1 MRWTSLFSPTL
12 RDAPGDAEADS
23 HKLLVRGGY
32 IRQLHS
38 GHYILLP
45 LAHRVRKKII
55 AIIQEEMD
63 SIGGQQVQ
71 MPTLQPASTWQKSG
85 RWESMGE
92 IMFRLEDRHGAEAAL
107 GVTAEEIFAIVGSEI
122 TSYKQLPQM
131 WYQIHTKYR
140 DEARPKSGLL
150 RVREF
155 TMKDAYS
162 FDLDEQGLDA
172 SFTLQHE
179 AYSRI
184 FDRMDLQA
192 IPVEASSGN
201 MGGSDSVEFMVRADS
216 GEDQTVICAG
226 CGYGANI
233 EKAVSYLEPL
243 ADEDGPEQPEKFAT
257 PGIRTIAELASS
269 GHLAHNQIK
278 TMVYVIDGQITLALL
293 RGDHQLNEQKLA
305 DATGAT
311 LIRQA
316 RSEETLGF
324 LGAEPG
330 SLGAVG
336 VSGCPIYAD
345 NALKDR
351 TNMVTG
357 ANENDYHFS
366 GVSMER
372 DITVDEWVD
381 LREVQSGDLC
391 LTCMEPLDIVP
402 TIESGHIFKLGTK
415 YAETFGVNVLDENGK
430 SRTVVMGSYGIGVER
445 AMATIVETHFDDKGI
460 VWPLAVAPFEV
471 IVTIVQPKDEEN
483 VRIGEQ
489 IYDSLLNLGIE
500 VLLDD
505 RDARPGV
512 KFADAELIGVPYR
525 VTIGPKGIGDG
536 VVEFAPRT
544 SGEATLIPI
553 EETPSYIA
561 EIIQSAK

>member
-12 RDAPGDAEADS
+12 RDAPGDAEAES

-55 AIIQEEMD
+55 AIIEEEMD

-184 FDRMDLQA
+184 FKRMDLDA

-216 GEDQTVICAG
+216 GEDKTVICGG

-233 EKAVSYLEPL
+233 EKAVAYLEPV
-243 ADEDGPEQPEKFAT
+243 ADEDGTEEPEKFAT
-257 PGIRTIAELASS
+257 PGIRTIAELADT

-278 TMVYVIDGQITLALL
+278 TMVYVIDGKITLALL

-316 RSEETLGF
+316 RNEETLDF

-330 SLGAVG
+330 SLGAVD

-345 NALKDR
+345 NALKGR

-366 GVSMER
+366 GVSVER
-372 DITVDEWVD
+372 DINVDEWVD
-381 LREVQSGDLC
+381 LREIQNGDLC

-415 YAETFGVNVLDENGK
+415 YAETFGVSVLDENGK

-471 IVTIVQPKDEEN
+471 VVTIVQPKDDEN

-489 IYDSLLNLGIE
+489 IYDSLVNLGIE

-525 VTIGPKGIGDG
+525 VTIGPKGIADG
-536 VVEFAPRT
+536 VVEFAPRA
-544 SGEATLIPI
+544 SGEATLVPI

-561 EIIQSAK
+561 EIIQSGK

>member
-278 TMVYVIDGQITLALL
+278 TMVYVIDEQITLALL

-366 GVSMER
+366 GVSIER

>member
-12 RDAPGDAEADS
+12 RDAPGDAEAES
-23 HKLLVRGGY
+23 HKLLIRGGY

-55 AIIQEEMD
+55 AIIEEEMD

-172 SFTLQHE
+172 SFNLQHE

-184 FDRMDLQA
+184 FKRMDLEA

-201 MGGSDSVEFMVRADS
+201 MGGSDSIEFMVRADS
-216 GEDQTVICAG
+216 GEDKTVICSG

-233 EKAVSYLEPL
+233 EKAISYL
-243 ADEDGPEQPEKFAT
+243 DEVSDDGGPEKPEKFAT
-257 PGIRTIAELASS
+257 PGIRTIAELADS
-269 GHLAHNQIK
+269 GHPSINQIK
-278 TMVYVIDGQITLALL
+278 TMVYVIDGQITLALV

-305 DATGAT
+305 DATGAV

-316 RSEETLGF
+316 RSEETLDF

-336 VSGCPIYAD
+336 VSDCPIYAD
-345 NALKDR
+345 SSLMGR

-366 GVSMER
+366 GVSVER
-372 DITVDEWVD
+372 DLNVDEWVD

-391 LTCMEPLDIVP
+391 SACKEPLEIVP

-415 YAETFGVNVLDENGK
+415 YAETFGVSVLDENGK

-460 VWPLAVAPFEV
+460 IWPLAVAPFEV
-471 IVTIVQPKDEEN
+471 VVTIVQPKDEEN
-483 VRIGEQ
+483 VRIGEH
-489 IYDSLLNLGIE
+489 IYESLLNLGVE

-512 KFADAELIGVPYR
+512 KFADAELIGIPYR
-525 VTIGPKGIGDG
+525 VTVGPKGIADG
-536 VVEFAPRT
+536 VIEFAPRA
-544 SGEATLIPI
+544 SGEATLVPI

-561 EIIQSAK
+561 EIIKSAE

>member
-1 MRWTSLFSPTL
+1 MRWTFLFSPTL
-12 RDAPGDAEADS
+12 RDAPGDAEAES

-55 AIIQEEMD
+55 AIIEEEMD

-162 FDLDEQGLDA
+162 FDLDEQGLDV

-184 FDRMDLQA
+184 FNRMDLEA

-216 GEDQTVICAG
+216 GEDKTVICAG

-233 EKAVSYLEPL
+233 EKAVSYLEPVT
-243 ADEDGPEQPEKFAT
+243 DKDGPGEPEKFAT
-257 PGIRTIAELASS
+257 PGIRTIAELANS

-330 SLGAVG
+330 SLGAVS

-345 NALKDR
+345 PALKDR

-525 VTIGPKGIGDG
+525 VTIGPKGIADG
-536 VVEFAPRT
+536 VVEFAPRS

>member
-55 AIIQEEMD
+55 AIIEEEMD

>member
-12 RDAPGDAEADS
+12 RDAPGDAEAES

-55 AIIQEEMD
+55 AIIEAEMD
-63 SIGGQQVQ
+63 GIGGQQVQ

-92 IMFRLEDRHGAEAAL
+92 IMFRLEDRHGTEAAL

-184 FDRMDLQA
+184 FKRMDLDA

-216 GEDQTVICAG
+216 GEDKTVICGG

-233 EKAVSYLEPL
+233 EKAVAYLEPV
-243 ADEDGPEQPEKFAT
+243 ADEDGTEEPEKFAT
-257 PGIRTIAELASS
+257 PGIRTIAELADT

-278 TMVYVIDGQITLALL
+278 TMVYVIDGKITLALL

-316 RSEETLGF
+316 RNEETLDF

-330 SLGAVG
+330 SLGAVD

-345 NALKDR
+345 NALKGR

-366 GVSMER
+366 GVSVER
-372 DITVDEWVD
+372 DINVDEWVD
-381 LREVQSGDLC
+381 LREIQNGDLC

-415 YAETFGVNVLDENGK
+415 YAETFGVSVLDENGK

-460 VWPLAVAPFEV
+460 VWPLAVAPF
-471 IVTIVQPKDEEN
+471 
-483 VRIGEQ
+483 
-489 IYDSLLNLGIE
+489 
-500 VLLDD
+500 
-505 RDARPGV
+505 
-512 KFADAELIGVPYR
+512 
-525 VTIGPKGIGDG
+525 
-536 VVEFAPRT
+536 
-544 SGEATLIPI
+544 
-553 EETPSYIA
+553 
-561 EIIQSAK
+561 

>member
-12 RDAPGDAEADS
+12 RDAPGDAEAES

-55 AIIQEEMD
+55 AIIEEEMD

-216 GEDQTVICAG
+216 GEDKTVICAG

-316 RSEETLGF
+316 RNEETLGF

-525 VTIGPKGIGDG
+525 VTIGPKGIADG

>member
-1 MRWTSLFSPTL
+1 MRWTSFFSPTL
-12 RDAPGDAEADS
+12 RDAPGDAEAES

-55 AIIQEEMD
+55 TIIEEEMD
-63 SIGGQQVQ
+63 GIGGQQVQ

-162 FDLDEQGLDA
+162 FDLDEQGLDT

-179 AYSRI
+179 AYTRI
-184 FDRMDLQA
+184 FNRMDLEA

-366 GVSMER
+366 GVSIER

>member
-12 RDAPGDAEADS
+12 RDAPGDADAES

-45 LAHRVRKKII
+45 LAHRVRQKII
-55 AIIQEEMD
+55 SIIEEEMD

-71 MPTLQPASTWQKSG
+71 MPTLQPASIWKKSG

-107 GVTAEEIFAIVGSEI
+107 GVTAEEIFAIAGTEI

-162 FDLDEQGLDA
+162 FDLDEQGLDV
-172 SFTLQHE
+172 SFKLQHE
-179 AYSRI
+179 AYTRI
-184 FDRMDLQA
+184 FERMDLEA

-216 GEDQTVICAG
+216 GEDETVICTD
-226 CGYGANI
+226 CGYAANI
-233 EKAVSYLEPL
+233 EKAISHLEPVND
-243 ADEDGPEQPEKFAT
+243 DEDPAESTKFAT
-257 PGIRTIAELASS
+257 PEIRTIAELSEIGYA
-269 GHLAHNQIK
+269 AINQIK
-278 TMVYVIDGQITLALL
+278 TMVYMIDDQLSLALV
-293 RGDHQLNEQKLA
+293 RGDHQINEQKLA
-305 DATGAT
+305 DATGAMT
-311 LIRQA
+311 IRQA
-316 RSEETLGF
+316 RSEETLQY

-330 SLGAVG
+330 SLGAVA
-336 VSGCPIYAD
+336 VSGIPILAD
-345 NALKDR
+345 LALRSR
-351 TNMVTG
+351 TNMTTG
-357 ANENDYHFS
+357 ANENDFHLS
-366 GVSMER
+366 GVNVER
-372 DITVDEWVD
+372 DIDVSEWLD
-381 LREVQSGDLC
+381 LREVENGDSC
-391 LTCMEPLDIVP
+391 SSCNEALDIVS

-415 YAETFGVNVLDENGK
+415 YAEAFGVSVLDEQGK

-445 AMATIVETHFDDKGI
+445 AMATIVETHFDEKGI
-460 VWPLAVAPFEV
+460 VWPLAVAPFQVV
-471 IVTIVQPKDEEN
+471 ITVVQPKDEEN
-483 VRIGEQ
+483 VRIGEE
-489 IYDSLLNLGIE
+489 IYESLLSRGVE
-500 VLLDD
+500 ALLDD

-512 KFADAELIGVPYR
+512 KFADAELIGIPYR
-525 VTIGPKGIGDG
+525 VTVGPKGIADG
-536 VVEFAPRT
+536 VVELVPRT
-544 SGEATLIPI
+544 SGETQLVSI
-553 EETPSYIA
+553 EEISNHVA
-561 EIIQSAK
+561 DLMKVSK

>member
-1 MRWTSLFSPTL
+1 
-12 RDAPGDAEADS
+12 
-23 HKLLVRGGY
+23 
-32 IRQLHS
+32 
-38 GHYILLP
+38 
-45 LAHRVRKKII
+45 
-55 AIIQEEMD
+55 
-63 SIGGQQVQ
+63 
-71 MPTLQPASTWQKSG
+71 
-85 RWESMGE
+85 
-92 IMFRLEDRHGAEAAL
+92 
-107 GVTAEEIFAIVGSEI
+107 
-122 TSYKQLPQM
+122 
-131 WYQIHTKYR
+131 
-140 DEARPKSGLL
+140 
-150 RVREF
+150 
-155 TMKDAYS
+155 MKDAYS

-184 FDRMDLQA
+184 FKRMDLQA

-216 GEDQTVICAG
+216 GEDKTVICAG

-233 EKAVSYLEPL
+233 EKAVAYLEPVT
-243 ADEDGPEQPEKFAT
+243 DENGPEQPEKFAT

-316 RSEETLGF
+316 RNEETLDF

-372 DITVDEWVD
+372 DITVAEWVD
-381 LREVQSGDLC
+381 LREVQNGDLC

-471 IVTIVQPKDEEN
+471 IVTIVQPKDDEN

-525 VTIGPKGIGDG
+525 VTIGPKGIADG
-536 VVEFAPRT
+536 VVEFAPRAN
-544 SGEATLIPI
+544 GEATLIPI

>member
-1 MRWTSLFSPTL
+1 
-12 RDAPGDAEADS
+12 
-23 HKLLVRGGY
+23 
-32 IRQLHS
+32 
-38 GHYILLP
+38 
-45 LAHRVRKKII
+45 HRVRKKII
-55 AIIQEEMD
+55 AIIEEEMD

-172 SFTLQHE
+172 SFNLQHE

-184 FDRMDLQA
+184 FKRMDLEA

-201 MGGSDSVEFMVRADS
+201 MGGSDSIEFMVRADS
-216 GEDQTVICAG
+216 GEDKTVICSG

-233 EKAVSYLEPL
+233 EKAISYL
-243 ADEDGPEQPEKFAT
+243 DEVSDDGGPEKPEKFAT
-257 PGIRTIAELASS
+257 PGIRTIAELADS
-269 GHLAHNQIK
+269 GHSSINQIK
-278 TMVYVIDGQITLALL
+278 TMVYVIDGQITLALV

-305 DATGAT
+305 DATGAV

-316 RSEETLGF
+316 RSEETLDF

-345 NALKDR
+345 SALMGR

-366 GVSMER
+366 GVSVER
-372 DITVDEWVD
+372 DLNVDEWVD

-391 LTCMEPLDIVP
+391 SACKEPLEIVP

-415 YAETFGVNVLDENGK
+415 YAETFGVSVLDENGK

-460 VWPLAVAPFEV
+460 IWPLAVAPFEV
-471 IVTIVQPKDEEN
+471 VVTIVQPKDEEN
-483 VRIGEQ
+483 VRIGEH
-489 IYDSLLNLGIE
+489 IYESLLNLGVE

-512 KFADAELIGVPYR
+512 KFADAELIGIPYR
-525 VTIGPKGIGDG
+525 VTVGPKGIADG
-536 VVEFAPRT
+536 VIEFAPRA
-544 SGEATLIPI
+544 SGEATLVPI
-553 EETPSYIA
+553 EETPSYIT
-561 EIIQSAK
+561 EIIKSAE

>member
-12 RDAPGDAEADS
+12 RDAPGDAEAES

-55 AIIQEEMD
+55 AIIEEEMD

-216 GEDQTVICAG
+216 GEDKTVICAG

-330 SLGAVG
+330 SLGAVD

-460 VWPLAVAPFEV
+460 IWPLAVAPFEV

-525 VTIGPKGIGDG
+525 VTIGPKGIADG

>member
-12 RDAPGDAEADS
+12 RDAPGDAEAES

-55 AIIQEEMD
+55 AIIEEEMD

>member
-12 RDAPGDAEADS
+12 RDAPGDAEAES

-55 AIIQEEMD
+55 AIIEEEMD

-216 GEDQTVICAG
+216 GEDKTVICAG

-330 SLGAVG
+330 SLGAVD

-372 DITVDEWVD
+372 DITVDDWVN

-430 SRTVVMGSYGIGVER
+430 SRTLVMGSYGIGVER

-525 VTIGPKGIGDG
+525 VTIGPKGIADG

>member
-12 RDAPGDAEADS
+12 RDAPGDAEAES

-55 AIIQEEMD
+55 AIIEEEMD
-63 SIGGQQVQ
+63 NIGGQQVQ
-71 MPTLQPASTWQKSG
+71 MPTLQPASSWQRSG

-92 IMFRLEDRHGAEAAL
+92 IMFRLEDRHGAEVAL

-162 FDLDEQGLDA
+162 FDLDEEGLDT
-172 SFTLQHE
+172 SFKLQHE
-179 AYSRI
+179 AYTRI
-184 FDRMDLQA
+184 FNRMDLEA

-216 GEDQTVICAG
+216 GEDETVICTS

-233 EKAVSYLEPL
+233 EKALSYLEPVNAEKG
-243 ADEDGPEQPEKFAT
+243 ADKPEKFAT
-257 PGIRTIAELASS
+257 PGIRTIADLAES
-269 GHLAHNQIK
+269 GHPASNQIK
-278 TMVYVIDGQITLALL
+278 TMVYVIDGQITLALV

-305 DATGAT
+305 DATGAV
-311 LIRQA
+311 LLRQA
-316 RSEETLGF
+316 RSEETLDF

-336 VSGCPIYAD
+336 VSDCPIFVD
-345 NALKDR
+345 SALKGRSD
-351 TNMVTG
+351 MVTG

-366 GVSMER
+366 GVTVER
-372 DITVDEWVD
+372 DIEVGEWAD
-381 LREVQSGDLC
+381 LREVQNGDLC
-391 LTCMEPLDIVP
+391 STCKEPLDIVP

-415 YAETFGVNVLDENGK
+415 YAETFGVSVLDENGK
-430 SRTVVMGSYGIGVER
+430 NRTVVMGSYGIGVER
-445 AMATIVETHFDDKGI
+445 ALATIVETHFDEKGI
-460 VWPLAVAPFEV
+460 IWPLAVAPFQV
-471 IVTIVQPKDEEN
+471 IITIVQPKNEEN
-483 VRIGEQ
+483 VRIGEE
-489 IYDSLLNLGIE
+489 IYASLLNLGVE
-500 VLLDD
+500 ALLDD

-512 KFADAELIGVPYR
+512 KFADAELIGIPYR
-525 VTIGPKGIGDG
+525 VTVGPKGIADG
-536 VVEFAPRT
+536 VVEFVPRN
-544 SGEATLIPI
+544 SGEATLVPI
-553 EETPSYIA
+553 GETPAHIA
-561 EIIQSAK
+561 EIIESAK

>member
-12 RDAPGDAEADS
+12 RDAPGDAEAES

-55 AIIQEEMD
+55 AIIEEEMD

-216 GEDQTVICAG
+216 GEDKTVICAG

-330 SLGAVG
+330 SLGAVD
-336 VSGCPIYAD
+336 VSGCRIYAD

>member
-12 RDAPGDAEADS
+12 RDAPGDAEAES

-55 AIIQEEMD
+55 AIIEEEMD

-92 IMFRLEDRHGAEAAL
+92 IMFRLKDRHGAEAAL

-216 GEDQTVICAG
+216 GEDKTVICAG

-391 LTCMEPLDIVP
+391 LTCMEPLEIVP